1 MAVTVAGRR
10 LYPIQVAEKG
20 FAPYRIH
27 VRGTWGH
34 GSMPRDDNAAV
45 LAARRIERLAAR
57 ARSA

>member
-1 MAVTVAGRR
+1 MTIAGRR

-20 FAPYRIH
+20 YAAYRIH

-34 GSMPRDDNAAV
+34 GSMPREDNAAV
-45 LAARRIERLAAR
+45 LAAAVIGRLADAR